1 MPTSLPQSHL
11 FSTYIWLQRGT
22 TPSKLAA
29 INFNLLFYTALK
41 VTECLRSVVLLLAEF
56 LGLHLVQCAEECQR
70 RNLGKGKVSCSSSP
84 PHTRL
89 SEKPGQGSG
98 TWKAVDP
105 AGWPEDNH
113 LTSPVSPFSTGRW
126 SHRSL
131 KRDNNVIISL
141 PIIEFLSSLN
151 ANLECEGD
159 NKNGNSTCWVYTS
172 GNTTIFIGEAINE
185 VILIYFTWVFW
196 YQRKWWG
203 QRKWCGGNKN
213 VCIKNVESRK

>member
-1 MPTSLPQSHL
+1 MGRIFKWVINIYVIQIFIILSFSKKNRLISLSLLPTSLPQSHL

-56 LGLHLVQCAEECQR
+56 LGLHLVQCAEECER

-89 SEKPGQGSG
+89 SEKPAQGSG
-98 TWKAVDP
+98 AWKAVDP
-105 AGWPEDNH
+105 ARWPEANH

-131 KRDNNVIISL
+131 QLTIMSL
-141 PIIEFLSSLN
+141 
-151 ANLECEGD
+151 
-159 NKNGNSTCWVYTS
+159 
-172 GNTTIFIGEAINE
+172 
-185 VILIYFTWVFW
+185 
-196 YQRKWWG
+196 
-203 QRKWCGGNKN
+203 
-213 VCIKNVESRK
+213 

>member
-1 MPTSLPQSHL
+1 MYIKKIKATLFSVFIILSFSKKNRLISLSLLPTSLPQSHL

-70 RNLGKGKVSCSSSP
+70 RNLGKGKVSCSRSP

-105 AGWPEDNH
+105 AG
-113 LTSPVSPFSTGRW
+113 
-126 SHRSL
+126 
-131 KRDNNVIISL
+131 
-141 PIIEFLSSLN
+141 
-151 ANLECEGD
+151 
-159 NKNGNSTCWVYTS
+159 
-172 GNTTIFIGEAINE
+172 
-185 VILIYFTWVFW
+185 
-196 YQRKWWG
+196 
-203 QRKWCGGNKN
+203 
-213 VCIKNVESRK
+213 